1 MEVWS
6 IRVFTNG
13 GYNLSSIYFIP
24 YISFLWPDIKLTNSP
39 NHLNPV
45 LFLQP
50 GKGSQKTIDIT
61 SSEALDQLL
70 AFSHSTNS
78 GKTSPLGPCK

>member
-1 MEVWS
+1 MEVWGV
-6 IRVFTNG
+6 RVFTNG
-13 GYNLSSIYFIP
+13 GYNLSSIYFI
-24 YISFLWPDIKLTNSP
+24 SFLWLDIKLTNSP

-45 LFLQP
+45 LFWQP